1 MLWREIVDMVE
12 GYLKKGAG
20 HFADCTLGEGGHSEI
35 LLKLF
40 PEMKITGF
48 ERDSA
53 ILERAK
59 ERLARFGGRV
69 KFVNSNFSD
78 IGREF
83 GPGNRPD
90 YILYDFGI
98 SSWHFEESGRGFAFA
113 RNEPLDM
120 RLDRGGINAGEVV
133 NTWSEKELSRIFRVY
148 GEEKWAARIALVI
161 CERRLR
167 AAIETTG
174 QLASIVMAAIP
185 RKFHV
190 RNVHPATRVFQALRI
205 EVNAELAS
213 IEKGLAA
220 GFGVLAEGGV
230 MMAISFHS
238 LEDRIVKNFSR
249 RMKHGCLCGLEP
261 QRCLCRNGAFAE
273 VLTKKPVLPQTD
285 EIAWNSRSRSA
296 KLRALVKLKEIPADG
311 L

>member
-1 MLWREIVDMVE
+1 MVE
-12 GYLKKGAG
+12 GSLKKGAG

-40 PEMKITGF
+40 PEIKITGF
-48 ERDSA
+48 ERDAA

-59 ERLARFGGRV
+59 ERLAQFGDRV

-78 IGREF
+78 IDGEF

-113 RNEPLDM
+113 HDEPLDM
-120 RLDRGGINAGEVV
+120 SLDGSGINASDVV
-133 NTWSEKELSRIFRVY
+133 NTYPEKELGRIFRVY

-161 CERRLR
+161 CERRLQ

-185 RKFHV
+185 KKFHV
-190 RNVHPATRVFQALRI
+190 RNIHPATRVFQALRI
-205 EVNAELAS
+205 EVNGELEA
-213 IEKGLAA
+213 IEKGLVA
-220 GFGVLAEGGV
+220 GFGVLADGGV

-238 LEDRIVKNFSR
+238 LEDRIVKNFAR
-249 RMKHGCLCGLEP
+249 RMKDGCLCGLEP
-261 QRCLCRNGAFAE
+261 QHCMCHNGAFAA
-273 VLTKKPVLPQTD
+273 VLTKKPVAPQDD

-296 KLRALVKLKEIPADG
+296 KMRALVKLKEIPADG